1 MHFIDIKYL
10 TILFINLLDRLFEKK
25 CAVFIVNTIQ
35 IAKKKKNVLHP
46 KTLYTKS
53 SFKLELQL

>member
-1 MHFIDIKYL
+1 MHFIDKKYL

-25 CAVFIVNTIQ
+25 CAVFIVKTIQ
-35 IAKKKKNVLHP
+35 IAKKKNVLHP

-53 SFKLELQL
+53 SFKLRLQL